1 MTPKRRAIA
10 GGLAAVVL
18 GGGVTTALL
27 IGPSSTSAASTPSTE
42 PPTSAPESDEGTAA
56 EPEVSLSIGLDADAL
71 LDALVES
78 GVITQEQAD
87 TIGDQLAESAPE
99 GIPDIRVFPGF
110 PDEMFSFPIEP
121 AFPRD
126 MVPPGRVFGR
136 GFGFDLESVADAIGI
151 DESELRQ
158 QLIEGDSIAEI
169 AEANGVDPQTVIDA
183 LVADYTE
190 RVTDLVQGGDEQA
203 PDSTEP
209 TESPETTTSV

>member
-10 GGLAAVVL
+10 SGLAAVVL

-27 IGPSSTSAASTPSTE
+27 IGPGSTSAASTPSTE
-42 PPTSAPESDEGTAA
+42 PPASSSELGESTA
-56 EPEVSLSIGLDADAL
+56 EPEVNLSIGLDADAL
-71 LDALVES
+71 LDALVDN

-87 TIGDQLAESAPE
+87 TIADQLAESAPE

-126 MVPPGRVFGR
+126 MPGRVFGGR
-136 GFGFDLESVADAIGI
+136 FGVNLETVADAIGI
-151 DESELRQ
+151 DESDLRE
-158 QLIEGDSIAEI
+158 QLFAGDSIAEI
-169 AEANGVDPQTVIDA
+169 AEANGVDPQAVIDA

-190 RVTDLVQGGDEQA
+190 RVTQLVQGGDDQA
-203 PDSTEP
+203 TDSTET
-209 TESPETTTSV
+209 TEVPETTTSV